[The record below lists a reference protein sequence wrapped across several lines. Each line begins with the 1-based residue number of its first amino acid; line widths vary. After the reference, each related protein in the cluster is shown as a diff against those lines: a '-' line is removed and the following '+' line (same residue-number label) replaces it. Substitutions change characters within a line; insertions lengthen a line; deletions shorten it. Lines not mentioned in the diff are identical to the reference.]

1 MDPRTLLSRLLLIL
15 ITCTTL
21 SGAGLAQVLYGSVV
35 GTITD
40 PSGAALQSVT
50 VTLTSEDTG
59 LVREQ
64 SSDGDGRFAFTN
76 VLPGSYRVSVTAEG
90 FRPRTASGVL
100 VTPNTVVRQ
109 DAELVLG
116 ELTESVEV
124 AAGAAVLQT
133 DKSDTST
140 EISRRELSA
149 LPLGGLRNYQALINL
164 VPGATPGVEN
174 SPIDLPVRAYSTQIN
189 GTAATQNST
198 RLDGAVNMNVWVPN
212 NVAYVPPADTID
224 VVNVSTGSFDAEQ
237 GLAGGA
243 AITVVTRSG
252 GNRLQG
258 SAYEFFSNDDLKARN
273 YFQPA
278 TATKPAFTRNQFGGT
293 LGGPIVRNRLF
304 YFGGYEGIR
313 ERVPGQGFFTVPT
326 ERMRR
331 GDFGEVPTRIYDPS
345 SGAADG
351 SARQPFADNRIPAG
365 RLDPI
370 AQRVLA
376 LVPLPNQ
383 AGLTNNYYTQGTGR
397 FDRDNYD
404 LKINTVVTPGQQV
417 WGKYSRMDAVGGG
430 TFALGEAGGPGI
442 GGDSGT
448 GDTTQQVV
456 TFGQTWTVT
465 PTMVFDQTFG
475 YTRFDQQVYGAD
487 FGINYGSDVFGI
499 PGSNGPDPRQSGMP
513 AFQFNTFT
521 NYGNTNS
528 WMPLFR
534 NDRTWTY
541 TNNLTAVRGAHELR
555 AGLDVVRLELN
566 HWQPEGF
573 GGPRGAFSFG
583 GGVTALRGG
592 AAPNQYNSMAQFLLG
607 QPTSITKSLQ
617 YIPFSGREWQFGV
630 FLRDRWQVS
639 RTLTVNLGL
648 RYEHFPLM
656 SRDGSGIERLDF
668 DTLQVY
674 LGGRGGVPADA
685 GIRLRQQHW
694 APRAGVAWRATDA
707 MVLRAGYGL
716 TNDNLPFS
724 RPLRG
729 FYPYNIG
736 TTFVGADGFR
746 PFGTLAS
753 GIPQV
758 DGPDVSSGVVD
769 LPNTVAMRA
778 PGDTLTRGYV
788 QSWNVTLEH
797 KLPLDFV
804 GSVGYVGT
812 RTSNQLA
819 ELDVNAAT
827 APGAGNNGRPY
838 FAAFGRNIAL
848 NRFDGFLRANYHSLQ
863 ATLNRRFADG
873 LLVKGAYTFSKAL
886 NMSDQNGWASV
897 MWNAPDQLDRNYA
910 PAGYDVPHNLQL
922 AAVYELPFGPGRRWL
937 DSGVLG
943 HVLGNWDT
951 NVLFYA
957 YSGTPFTVTSAGTS
971 LNAPGNAQTADQVAD
986 VRRLGGI
993 GAGNPYY
1000 DPSAFAAVTAVRF
1013 GNSGRN
1019 ILRRPSVVGADLGV
1033 FRGFDFV
1040 GRSRLEVRAEVF
1052 NLLDSPRWGV
1062 PGSSVT
1068 SGNFLAITSAGGERQ
1083 ARLALRLSF

>member
-1 MDPRTLLSRLLLIL
+1 MDSRTLVQRWLALVIASLSL
-15 ITCTTL
+15 T
-21 SGAGLAQVLYGSVV
+21 GFGQAQVLYGSLV
-35 GTITD
+35 GTVTD
-40 PSGAALQSVT
+40 PSGAAIPAAM
-50 VTLTSEDTG
+50 VTLTNEETG
-59 LVREQ
+59 VGREQ
-64 SSDGDGRFAFTN
+64 AGDTEGRFAFTN
-76 VLPGSYRVSVTAEG
+76 VLPGRYLLLVTATG
-90 FRPRTASGVL
+90 FRPQTATGIV

-109 DAELVLG
+109 AVAMALG
-116 ELTESVEV
+116 ELTDSVTV
-124 AAGAAVLQT
+124 AAGATVLQT
-133 DKSDTST
+133 DKSDTHT
-140 EISRRELSA
+140 EISRRELAA

-174 SPIDLPVRAYSTQIN
+174 SPIDLPVRSFSTQIN

-198 RLDGAVNMNVWVPN
+198 RLDGAVNVNVWVPN
-212 NVAYVPPADTID
+212 NVAYIPPADTID

-258 SAYEFFSNDDLKARN
+258 SAYDYFSNDDLRARN
-273 YFQPA
+273 YFMPA
-278 TATKPAFTRNQFGGT
+278 TATKPKFSRHQFGGT
-293 LGGPIVRNRLF
+293 LGGPIVTNRLF

-326 ERMRR
+326 EAMRR
-331 GDFGEVPTRIYDPS
+331 GDFSEVATRIYDPAT
-345 SGAADG
+345 GAADG
-351 SARQPFADNRIPAG
+351 SARQAFADNRIPAG

-370 AQRVLA
+370 PQRILA

-383 AGLTNNYYTQGTGR
+383 PGLTNNYYTQATGR

-404 LKINTVVTPGQQV
+404 LKVNLAATTAQQV
-417 WGKYSRMDAVGGG
+417 WGKYSRMDATGGG
-430 TFALGEAGGPGI
+430 VFALGEAGGPGV

-448 GDTTQQVV
+448 GDTTQQVI
-456 TFGQTWTVT
+456 TLGQTWTLT
-465 PTMVFDQTFG
+465 PQMVFDQTFG
-475 YTRFDQQVYGAD
+475 YTRFDQEVYGAD
-487 FGINYGSDVFGI
+487 FGTNYGSDLLGI
-499 PGSNGPDPRQSGMP
+499 PGTNGPDPRQSGMP

-541 TNNLTAVRGAHELR
+541 TNNLTALRGSHELR
-555 AGLDVVRLELN
+555 AGVDVVRLELN

-592 AAPNQYNSMAQFLLG
+592 AAPNQYNSFAQFLLG
-607 QPTSITKSLQ
+607 LSSSTTKSLQ

-630 FLRDRWQVS
+630 YLRDRWQVS
-639 RTLTVNLGL
+639 RSVTVNLGL
-648 RYEHFPLM
+648 RFEHFPLM
-656 SRDGSGIERLDF
+656 TRDGAGIERLDF
-668 DTLQVY
+668 ETLQVH
-674 LGGRGGVPADA
+674 LGGRGGVPTDA
-685 GIRLRQQHW
+685 GIRLKQRHW
-694 APRAGVAWRATDA
+694 APRVGIAWRATEA

-746 PFGTLAS
+746 PFGTLAA
-753 GIPQV
+753 GIPV
-758 DGPDVSSGVVD
+758 VNGPDLGTGVVD
-769 LPNTVAMRA
+769 LPNVVAMRA

-788 QSWNVTLEH
+788 QSWNATLEH
-797 KLPLDFV
+797 QLPLGFV

-812 RTSNQLA
+812 KTSNQLA
-819 ELDVNAAT
+819 ELDVNAAG
-827 APGAGNNGRPY
+827 PGAGNNGRPY
-838 FAAFGRNIAL
+838 FASSGRSIAL
-848 NRFDGFLRANYHSLQ
+848 NRFDGFLDANYHSLQ
-863 ATLNRRFADG
+863 ATLNRRFQDG
-873 LLVKGAYTFSKAL
+873 LLVKGAYTYSKTL

-897 MWNAPDQLDRNYA
+897 MWNSLDQLDRNYA
-910 PAGYDVPHNLQL
+910 PAGYDVPHNLQM

-937 DSGVLG
+937 NSGVLG
-943 HVLGNWDT
+943 HLLGNWDT

-957 YSGTPFTVTSAGTS
+957 YSGTPFTVTAAGTS

-986 VRRLGGI
+986 VKKLGGI
-993 GAGNPYY
+993 GSGKPYY
-1000 DPSAFAAVTAVRF
+1000 DPTSFAAITAVRY

-1019 ILRRPSVVGADLGV
+1019 ILRRPGVVGADLGV
-1033 FRGFDFV
+1033 FRGFDFI

-1052 NLLDSPRWGV
+1052 NVTDRPRWGQ

-1068 SGNFLAITSAGGERQ
+1068 SGNFLVITSAGGERQ
-1083 ARLALRLSF
+1083 ARIAARLSF